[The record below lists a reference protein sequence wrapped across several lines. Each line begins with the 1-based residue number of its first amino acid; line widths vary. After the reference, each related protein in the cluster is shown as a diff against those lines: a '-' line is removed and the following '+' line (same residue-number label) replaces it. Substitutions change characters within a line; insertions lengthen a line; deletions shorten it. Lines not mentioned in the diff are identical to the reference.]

1 MSAFKY
7 RFEKIL
13 KNKEHNE
20 DEIKKKCDSARTL
33 ISLEKIKLNV
43 AAEKEMLMRQTM
55 LKNSSS
61 GKRTIQD
68 MNEIKSFH
76 TYLVYLEE
84 FMKRKKEQIAVLEA
98 KLEGLHNELT
108 AARVEKMTYEKI
120 RERDEKVFGDTENRN
135 EQKASDEYA
144 VFKFRAQSAG
154 LN

>member
-1 MSAFKY
+1 VSTFKY

-13 KNKEHNE
+13 KNKELNE
-20 DEIKKKCDSARTL
+20 DEIKKQCDSVKAL
-33 ISLEKIKLNV
+33 ISLEKIKLSV
-43 AAEKEMLMRQTM
+43 AAEKEVLMRQTM
-55 LKNSSS
+55 LKSASS
-61 GKRTIQD
+61 GKHTIQD

-76 TYLVYLEE
+76 TYIVYLEE
-84 FMKRKKEQIAVLEA
+84 FMKRKKEQIAALEA

-120 RERDEKVFGDTENRN
+120 RERDEKIFGDAENRD